1 LELKS
6 EDDFDRNAP
15 DELKTEEVMMGDEH
29 EVICARLKW
38 ENQERIEL
46 QKTMDL
52 GSEKKDTLEEEV
64 QRKLTNLN
72 NVRPQLQN
80 IMQAANG
87 VRAKLGL
94 GGVVGVIGEAVSF
107 LTLPLG
113 AIYKAGVAYRQTNGN
128 LEVSIQGDEKEAME
142 MKEKGFEDEDAE
154 RNESIEGDEGG
165 RRARKKKR
173 SQKGWFPVWIEWKL
187 NNKVIQFK
195 HSTLN
200 KSIYAETSSDVNSP
214 NLSCLYPGDASIESS
229 QSSFGRSYW
238 WVSQLA
244 GLQDLPHNQS
254 LSDFVSD
261 LVSRLNARFDNLILA
276 DAHLKSLLGK
286 QLPTSISDEIITSG
300 SINSFESND
309 EFNNYRNIKAHMD
322 GKIYKMTITQ
332 KNGDIL
338 SAKCSI
344 PPNYPVDAT
353 RFSIEMKE
361 RNSCNC
367 AIIQSL
373 EESVNLRI
381 PLLATNQDEVLSYQV
396 AALLSQPIATKIT
409 TRNRVYPLKLL

>member
-1 LELKS
+1 MSSLISMKRDGKIDDKDKFHQLRTDGCLQIAVLKRLNRFAQVTARDAREETKDNLNKSDGHFLKLQNLQYQAHHLQNEIDSCLRFHSAHKDLELKS

-38 ENQERIEL
+38 ENLERIEL
-46 QKTMDL
+46 QKTLDQ
-52 GSEKKDTLEEEV
+52 GSEKKDTLEEKV

-72 NVRPQLQN
+72 NIRPQLQN
-80 IMQAANG
+80 IMQGKLFTIFFCKSILFQAANG

-128 LEVSIQGDEKEAME
+128 IEVSIQGDEKEAME
-142 MKEKGFEDEDAE
+142 MKEKGFEEEDAE

-200 KSIYAETSSDVNSP
+200 KSIYGN
-214 NLSCLYPGDASIESS
+214 
-229 QSSFGRSYW
+229 F
-238 WVSQLA
+238 
-244 GLQDLPHNQS
+244 H
-254 LSDFVSD
+254 
-261 LVSRLNARFDNLILA
+261 
-276 DAHLKSLLGK
+276 
-286 QLPTSISDEIITSG
+286 
-300 SINSFESND
+300 
-309 EFNNYRNIKAHMD
+309 
-322 GKIYKMTITQ
+322 
-332 KNGDIL
+332 
-338 SAKCSI
+338 
-344 PPNYPVDAT
+344 
-353 RFSIEMKE
+353 
-361 RNSCNC
+361 
-367 AIIQSL
+367 
-373 EESVNLRI
+373 
-381 PLLATNQDEVLSYQV
+381 
-396 AALLSQPIATKIT
+396 
-409 TRNRVYPLKLL
+409 